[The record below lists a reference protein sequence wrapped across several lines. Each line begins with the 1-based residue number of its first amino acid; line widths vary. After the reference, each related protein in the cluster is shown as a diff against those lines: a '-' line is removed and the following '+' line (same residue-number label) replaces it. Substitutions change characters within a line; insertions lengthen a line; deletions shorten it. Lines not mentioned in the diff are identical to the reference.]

1 MSKHKQPLW
10 GDLVSVRKG
19 SEVVGQG
26 VVQKCPDFNGQG
38 SYDID
43 TTYGPGYSASGE
55 PHLTGVA
62 PDRVEL
68 VEEGWGQ
75 KWQKR
80 AYGRQR

>member
-10 GDLVSVRKG
+10 GDLVNVREE
-19 SEVVGQG
+19 SEVVGRG
-26 VVQKCPDFNGQG
+26 VVQVCPNFSGEG
-38 SYDID
+38 SYEVD
-43 TTYGPGYSASGE
+43 TTYSCGYSASGE

-62 PDRVEL
+62 PEQLEL

-80 AYGRQR
+80 AYGR